1 MIPIN
6 GFFEYGIMAIL
17 GGVGM
22 VGMTIWVLSSKQM
35 NMNEEVINEPK
46 HQTTESPAYPMRKAA

>member
-1 MIPIN
+1 VNPIN

-22 VGMTIWVLSSKQM
+22 VGFAVWTLSTRESIES
-35 NMNEEVINEPK
+35 EEIPTRLSE
-46 HQTTESPAYPMRKAA
+46 ESSESLVYQYKKAA

>member
-22 VGMTIWVLSSKQM
+22 VGMTIWILTSKE
-35 NMNEEVINEPK
+35 MNENEVMIIESG
-46 HQTTESPAYPMRKAA
+46 HQASDAPAYPVRKAA

>member
-1 MIPIN
+1 MIPVS

-22 VGMTIWVLSSKQM
+22 VGMTIWTLTSNQTNESKEIIMKPQL
-35 NMNEEVINEPK
+35 EPYDSEAFQYK
-46 HQTTESPAYPMRKAA
+46 KVA

>member
-1 MIPIN
+1 VNPIN

-22 VGMTIWVLSSKQM
+22 VGFAVWTLSTREIIES
-35 NMNEEVINEPK
+35 EEMPTRSGEETP
-46 HQTTESPAYPMRKAA
+46 ESLVYQYKKAA